1 MIVVKTCRPAG
12 ALLGARKAAM
22 SDESLRQDILDE
34 LEFGPCVDA
43 SRIGVA
49 EQGRM
54 VRPPSAKTATS
65 SRWVEPDQ

>member
-1 MIVVKTCRPAG
+1 
-12 ALLGARKAAM
+12 M